1 MTLRD
6 FIYVD
11 VDRVRSLLAQL
22 AGGVVERSVERL
34 TKSREARAGG
44 SIFGL
49 FELGGGLL
57 RERATEQTKSLQ
69 DALFLLFEDAASQ
82 SGLFDLEVDLSD
94 SSQWADGRVHAA
106 LRPGQLLRVT
116 ALTRILDAQHF
127 QARVERFAEWPAL
140 VTSFAMSDQL
150 SSIKS
155 PKERERRIQAQVAQE
170 FGSLDGVKKI
180 GDFVNIFL
188 AGQITMRQFPCGVE
202 HPKFGLSGSLL
213 GRPGYL
219 QEEREALFAKYGSLV
234 SEWTVVSQVATVSAE
249 GEGRTEIELGELV
262 SGDEIDRA
270 SMEDAAAQLMQV
282 MESLGV
288 AEGPAFPTVTVTP
301 LAVFREF
308 SVTAKPST

>member
-22 AGGVVERSVERL
+22 AGGVVEGSVERL
-34 TKSREARAGG
+34 TKSQEARAGG

-82 SGLFDLEVDLSD
+82 SGLFDLSVDLSD
-94 SSQWADGRVHAA
+94 PSAWADGTAHAG
-106 LRPGQLLRVT
+106 LQPGQLLRVT
-116 ALTRILDAQHF
+116 APTRILDAQHF
-127 QARVERFAEWPAL
+127 RERLERFAEWPAL

-155 PKERERRIQAQVAQE
+155 PKERERRVQAQVAQE
-170 FGSLDGVKKI
+170 FGPLDGIKKI

-188 AGQITMRQFPCGVE
+188 AGQIALRQFPCGVGT
-202 HPKFGLSGSLL
+202 PKFGLSGTLL

-234 SEWTVVSQVATVSAE
+234 TEWTVVSQVATVPTE
-249 GEGRTEIELGELV
+249 GGGRTELEVGELV
-262 SGDEIDRA
+262 TGDEIDRA
-270 SMEDAAAQLMQV
+270 SMEDAAAQVMQV

-308 SVTAKPST
+308 SAPTSAST